1 MKKSILA
8 ILAVVT
14 LAACEKKETV
24 VVDNG
29 TDSTVVVQD
38 STMPEVSTD
47 GSGEMVGTMTAQD
60 KTFADA
66 AAKGGMMEVMLGE
79 MAQANGANAMVKDFG
94 KMIVT
99 DHTKANDELKAWAT
113 SAGYT
118 LPTSM
123 DADQQKMVDDLKM
136 KMGADFD
143 KAYTEMM
150 VEDHKKDIDAFKK
163 ESMEGT
169 GDLKAFALKTVP
181 VLEGH
186 LVKAEAAMNAV
197 K

>member
-1 MKKSILA
+1 MKNSILA
-8 ILAVVT
+8 ILAVAS
-14 LAACEKKETV
+14 LAACKKSETV
-24 VVDNG
+24 IVDNG
-29 TDSTVVVQD
+29 TDTTMVVKD
-38 STMPEVSTD
+38 STMTDMSTD

-60 KTFADA
+60 KMFADA

-79 MAQANGANAMVKDFG
+79 LAGTNGSNAMVKELG
-94 KMIVT
+94 KTIVT
-99 DHTKANDELKAWAT
+99 DHTKANEELKSWAT
-113 SAGYT
+113 TTGYT
-118 LPTSM
+118 LPTAM

-143 KAYTEMM
+143 KAYTDMM
-150 VEDHKKDIDAFKK
+150 VTDHKKDIEAFKK

-169 GDLKAFALKTVP
+169 GDLKAFATKVLPT
-181 VLEGH
+181 LEGH